1 MTSIFVDDP
10 AKAFHFYTDVLG
22 FRKKLFI
29 PDQHLAIVVSPDD
42 ENGTSLMLEP
52 NDNSIAKNYQTS
64 LYDAGI
70 PAIVF
75 TSADVMSEYKR
86 LSELG
91 VVFRNEPESTR
102 YGIEALF
109 EDGFGNIIQ
118 LYQQ

>member
-10 AKAFHFYTDVLG
+10 VKAFHFYTGVLG
-22 FRKKLFI
+22 FRKKIFI
-29 PDQHLAIVVSPDD
+29 PDQQLAIVVSSED

-52 NDNSIAKNYQTS
+52 NHNSVAKNYQGG

-75 TSADVMSEYKR
+75 TSPDVMSEYKR
-86 LSELG
+86 LCALG
-91 VVFRNEPESTR
+91 VVFRNEPVSTR

-118 LYQQ
+118 LFQQ